1 MPDTRKWYA
10 VYTKPKWEKKV
21 SQLLTKKK
29 IESYCPLNK
38 VVRQWKDRRKLIM
51 EPLFNSYVFV
61 HLTEQE
67 IWSVRQTEGVLNFV
81 YWLSKPAIIQD
92 QEIITI
98 QRFLNDYQNVHL
110 EKARVNP
117 HDTVRVMGGP
127 LMYLEG
133 NVLEVKNKTL
143 MKNIHDVVNSGLC
156 IGCGVCASLHYTAAG
171 NLLSHSCFY
180 GKGSAPGFFC

>member
-133 NVLEVKNKTL
+133 NVLEVKNKTVKVL
-143 MKNIHDVVNSGLC
+143 LP
-156 IGCGVCASLHYTAAG
+156 SLGYHMVAE
-171 NLLSHSCFY
+171 LSITNVEKVLSFNNELTDMEY
-180 GKGSAPGFFC
+180 PSLS